1 MNTEVVVI
9 LLLIVVIVAVLV
21 LKTKPRRCPSVVSV
35 AKTNYT
41 SYSSP
46 EYIHDIM
53 SQPTLASTLGI
64 VMGMEPYSDDQDE
77 DEKDKKGKKQKKE
90 SGGVCDTKEVTAIE
104 QRDTP
109 YNGNTFSGILS
120 SFPPPKNPNKNQP
133 PDDNFKAKNLYDA
146 FLLYKWYAYI
156 KDHEDEFRPPPE
168 QEALEVGAGAAVF
181 GIGGAVTAAV
191 LENKPELPVKAKDQV
206 EWMKDNVSEPLINAK
221 KYLCMF
227 VNKKTGKSAYETV
240 VDKLSNIKK
249 NTGRY

>member
-64 VMGMEPYSDDQDE
+64 VMGMEPYSDS
-77 DEKDKKGKKQKKE
+77 DEK
-90 SGGVCDTKEVTAIE
+90 SICDTTDVSDIE
-104 QRDTP
+104 KRDTP
-109 YNGNTFSGILS
+109 YNGRTFAKILS

-133 PDDNFKAKNLYDA
+133 PDDDFKPKNLYDA

-156 KDHEDEFRPPPE
+156 KKHEDTFRPPPE
-168 QEALEVGAGAAVF
+168 QEALEVGAAAAAF
-181 GIGGAVTAAV
+181 GIAGAITAAIY
-191 LENKPELPVKAKDQV
+191 ENKPELPVKAKDQV